1 AARGLVGDEADELH
15 LPDVVEADDTDEC
28 IRVRLLGLLELLEH
42 LGGVSA
48 PEHGQL
54 PHGPVPAIVVSG
66 GSVVLTVDES
76 DLAELEAGHPLGTEQ
91 VLDLLQEVLHGE
103 RWQVGEGLE
112 LLDAL
117 NRPHLNKR

>member
-15 LPDVVEADDTDEC
+15 LPNVVEADDTDEC

-42 LGGVSA
+42 LGGVGA

-54 PHGPVPAIVVSG
+54 PHGPVPAVVVSRG
-66 GSVVLTVDES
+66 PVVLTVDKS

-117 NRPHLNKR
+117 NRPHLNE